1 MHKLLTLALSLPLVA
16 CVVGSEAPTG
26 DDVPGGGG
34 GGGTGGGG
42 GGGGGAGPTH
52 LTASTTWSGTMD
64 VAKQTIVDPGVTLT
78 IAAGTTVHLA
88 AAAGITVQGIV
99 DVQGTKTSLVHL
111 SPTTAGAHHGG
122 FSVPSG
128 GELKMTYAVQVGG
141 GIEVSGNGKATVSDT
156 AMSQAGGDFL
166 VVGGGTVNVSYSS
179 IGLAAGTDSTHCNMH
194 FDGTGTKIS
203 VTHSNI
209 SGVPYGLMLYGG
221 TGVDLTYNNWSGNQ
235 SDIATQPGPPVS
247 ADLSFGWFAT
257 TAPASGGVVTYTYDS
272 PAAAKL
278 TDAGPRL

>member
-1 MHKLLTLALSLPLVA
+1 MHQLLALALSLPLVA
-16 CVVGSEAPTG
+16 CVVGSEAPAG
-26 DDVPGGGG
+26 DDNPGGGGGG

-42 GGGGGAGPTH
+42 GGGTGPTH

-78 IAAGTTVHLA
+78 IAAGTTVHFA
-88 AAAGITVQGIV
+88 ASAGITVQGIV
-99 DVQGTKTSLVHL
+99 DVQGTKASVVHL
-111 SPTTAGAHHGG
+111 SPSIAGNHHFG

-156 AMSQAGGDFL
+156 SMSQAGGDFL

-179 IGLAAGTDSTHCNMH
+179 IGLATGADSTHCNMH
-194 FDGTGTKIS
+194 FDGATKIS

-209 SGVPYGLMLYGG
+209 SGVPFGLMLYGG

-247 ADLSFGWFAT
+247 ADISFGWFAKA
-257 TAPASGGVVTYTYDS
+257 APVSGGVATYTYDN

-278 TDAGPRL
+278 TDAGPRP